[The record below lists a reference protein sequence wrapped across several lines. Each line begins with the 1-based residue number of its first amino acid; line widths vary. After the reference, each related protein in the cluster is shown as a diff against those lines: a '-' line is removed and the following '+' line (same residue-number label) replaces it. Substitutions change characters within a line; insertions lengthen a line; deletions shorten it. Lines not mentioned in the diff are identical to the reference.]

1 MIDINEVKKL
11 AELARIEMTDEEIA
25 NFTKEIDPI
34 LGYVAQIQQ
43 VTGSNATRTI
53 PEHRNITRPDENPNE
68 SFSNT
73 EKIVTEFP
81 RKEGTLLKVKKIL

>member
-34 LGYVAQIQQ
+34 LGYVVQIQQ

-73 EKIVTEFP
+73 EKIVAEFP
-81 RKEGTLLKVKKIL
+81 RKEGNLLKVKKIL